1 MTQIIILI
9 VGAII
14 IVFLLLLGMLA
25 SFYKK
30 IPQGKA
36 IVRTGVGGTHVAF
49 NKGIYVIPVFHKMEI
64 MDISLKKVQIE
75 RMEHDGLICKDN
87 IRADIKVAFFVRVNK
102 SVNDVINVAQ
112 SIGCERA
119 SDILTLKDIF
129 EAKFSEALKTVGKKF
144 DFIELYEARREF
156 RDEII
161 NIIGTDLNGYVLDDC
176 AIDYLEQ
183 TEVRFLSPENILDS
197 EGIRKITDLT
207 AAQNIKSNLIRRE
220 EEKVIKKQNVEAR
233 EAILEL
239 ERQLAE
245 KEEKQKREIDN
256 VKAREGAEI
265 QKVREEERLKAETVK
280 IQTEENLAVQQENK
294 LRQIIIA
301 EKNKQRTEAVEKERV
316 EKDRALEQTERERV
330 VTLAQIDKERVIEVE
345 KKNIQDVIKE
355 RVQLEKGVVE
365 EQQNIKDI
373 EAFRT
378 IDRQKQVGITEAAQG
393 AEEKLI
399 QTVKAA
405 EANKMA
411 AEQKAQQLLIDA
423 EAQKEAS
430 AKQAEAR
437 KILADAKAREDATY
451 GLAEAEVIKAKA
463 EALEQEGIMEASIM
477 EKKAKAEAM
486 GIEAKAEAKRKEG
499 LVEAEVTKE
508 KALASAVGEAGII
521 EKTAL
526 AEATGI
532 EAKAEAKRK
541 EGLVEAEVTK
551 EKALASAIGESNII
565 EKKSLAE
572 AAGIEAKAEAKR
584 KEGLMEAEVAKEKAL
599 AEATGIQEKAT
610 AMKNLDI
617 AGREHEEFKLALQKE
632 KDVELAQIRIQ
643 KDVADAQALVL
654 SDALRN
660 ANIDIVGGETMFFE
674 NIVKQITN
682 AKGFDRLINESEN
695 ATQLKKALLG
705 DGTNEGDLLERIR
718 YYAKQWNISTED
730 IKNLSIAALLMKMQN
745 QSKTNDDKGFFS
757 NLLNMAKSMGIAD
770 KKLG

>member
-1 MTQIIILI
+1 MEQIIII
-9 VGAII
+9 VAGAII
-14 IVFLLLLGMLA
+14 FVILVFLGLLA

-36 IVRTGVGGTHVAF
+36 IVRTGVGGTKVAF
-49 NKGIYVIPVFHKMEI
+49 NKGMYVIPVFHKMEI

-119 SDILTLKDIF
+119 SDISTLKDIF

-183 TEVRFLSPENILDS
+183 TELKFLSPDNILDS
-197 EGIRKITDLT
+197 EGIKKITDLT
-207 AAQNIKSNLIRRE
+207 AAQNIKANLIRRE

-265 QKVREEERLKAETVK
+265 QKVREEERLKAESVR
-280 IQTEENLAVQQENK
+280 ISTEESLMVQEENK

-301 EKNKQRTEAVEKERV
+301 EKNKQRTEAVEFERV
-316 EKDRALEQTERERV
+316 EKDRALEQTERERI
-330 VTLAQIDKERVIEVE
+330 VTLAQIDKERVIEIE

-365 EQQNIKDI
+365 EQQNMKDI

-378 IDRQKQVGITEAAQG
+378 IDRQKQVGITEASQLAEQKLIDTVKSAEAKKLA
-393 AEEKLI
+393 AEEKA
-399 QTVKAA
+399 K
-405 EANKMA
+405 E
-411 AEQKAQQLLIDA
+411 LLIDA

-463 EALEQEGIMEASIM
+463 DALEQQGLMEATII
-477 EKKAKAEAM
+477 EKKAKAEAV
-486 GIEAKAEAKRKEG
+486 GIEVKADAKK
-499 LVEAEVTKE
+499 
-508 KALASAVGEAGII
+508 
-521 EKTAL
+521 
-526 AEATGI
+526 
-532 EAKAEAKRK
+532 
-541 EGLVEAEVTK
+541 
-551 EKALASAIGESNII
+551 
-565 EKKSLAE
+565 
-572 AAGIEAKAEAKR
+572 
-584 KEGLMEAEVAKEKAL
+584 KEGLMEAEITREKAL
-599 AEATGIQEKAT
+599 AEATGIEEKAE
-610 AMKNLDI
+610 AMKKLD
-617 AGREHEEFKLALQKE
+617 GVGKEHEEFKLALQKE
-632 KDVELAQIRIQ
+632 KDVELAQINIQ
-643 KDVADAQALVL
+643 KDIAEAQAGVL

-674 NIVKQITN
+674 NIVKQISN
-682 AKGFDRLINESEN
+682 AKGFDRLVNESSN
-695 ATQLKKALLG
+695 ATDIKNALLG
-705 DGTNEGDLLERIR
+705 DGQTEGDLMDRIR
-718 YYAKQWNISTED
+718 YFAEKSGITTED
-730 IKNLSIAALLMKMQN
+730 IKNLSIAGLILKMQ
-745 QSKTNDDKGFFS
+745 SETKDKDDKGFLS
-757 NLLNMAKSMGIAD
+757 NLLSMAKSMGISN
-770 KKLG
+770 KKLN